1 MFRIDAQTQIVGI
14 VGWPLQHSFS
24 PAMQNA
30 AFTHVG
36 LNWIYL
42 AFPFPPHNLDE
53 AIRGLRALGVRG
65 FNVTAPYKQAVFP
78 YLDDASEVAKALG
91 AVNTVIVREDPGNG
105 KRWLYGDN
113 TDVEGFLQ
121 ATSTYFGQI
130 PHERAIILGA
140 GGAARAVA
148 YALCKIGFRAVS
160 FVVRHLERGQT
171 LLKEIER
178 WEFCTTFDLV
188 SFQEVD
194 RLAWAEETSVLI
206 NATPLGTWP
215 EVGVSPLPDSFRFP
229 SHWLVID
236 LVYNPPKTS
245 LLKRVE
251 KAGAV
256 GINGLDMLVHQ
267 GALSFRAWCS
277 IDAPIE
283 VMRTTCLEAIQHM
296 EVEYAAVS
304 HGR

>member
-1 MFRIDAQTQIVGI
+1 MLKIDAQTQIVGI

-24 PAMQNA
+24 PSMQNA
-30 AFTHVG
+30 AFAHVG
-36 LNWIYL
+36 LNWVYL
-42 AFPFPPHNLDE
+42 AFPFPPHYLEE

-65 FNVTAPYKQAVFP
+65 FNVTAPYKQAIFR
-78 YLDDASEVAKALG
+78 YLDEVSEVAKVLG
-91 AVNTVIVREDPGNG
+91 AVNTVMVREDPANG

-121 ATSTYFGQI
+121 ATSSYLEQV
-130 PHERAIILGA
+130 PHEHAVILGT

-160 FVVRHLERGQT
+160 FVARHLERGQT

-178 WEFCTTFDLV
+178 WDFRTIFDLIL
-188 SFQEVD
+188 FQDVNW
-194 RLAWAEETSVLI
+194 LAWAEDVSLLI

-215 EVGVSPLPDSFRFP
+215 EVNVSPLPDSFRFP
-229 SHWLVID
+229 AHWLVID
-236 LVYNPPKTS
+236 LIYNPPKTS
-245 LLKRVE
+245 LIKRAE

-267 GALSFRAWCS
+267 GALSFRAWCGV
-277 IDAPIE
+277 DAPIE
-283 VMRTTCLEAIQHM
+283 IMRSACLEAIQRM
-296 EVEYAAVS
+296 EVGYAAVS
-304 HGR
+304 HSR